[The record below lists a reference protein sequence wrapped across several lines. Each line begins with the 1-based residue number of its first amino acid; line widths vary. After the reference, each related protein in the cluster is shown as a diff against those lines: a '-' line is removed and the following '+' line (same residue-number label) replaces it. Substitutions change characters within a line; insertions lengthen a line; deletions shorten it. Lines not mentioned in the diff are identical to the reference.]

1 MSTKIPDAQFDLAFQ
16 DLIVWVDNQGCC
28 RKSQEQPTQSPDQ
41 DQNQEQTRES
51 QLQDRDM
58 YETYVTETGVSGV
71 QDSQTGFRQIRNSGM
86 EEIRKQKSE
95 NQLQQSTSNQNPQ
108 LYLDPNDPRV
118 PTPGAIPILKNMT
131 GVIDY
136 GAMTCIIGPS
146 GSGKTTLLN
155 FLSSRSNWDSK
166 MYVDGELILN
176 GKVVKSLSKYKNLI
190 GFVPQEDILIEDGT
204 IRQNLETYGNLR
216 GLRDTDDRASDLIES
231 LQLEKCA
238 DTKVGG
244 PTERGIS
251 GGERKRLSI
260 GIELMSQPKV
270 LFLDEPTTGLDAYT
284 ALEVIKCVK
293 NQSLK
298 RKMSVIAVLHQ
309 PRQEIIDLFDQVI
322 FLFLLIL
329 GLGLAVV
336 NFLVLGFR
344 FF

>member
-1 MSTKIPDAQFDLAFQ
+1 MSTKIPDAPFDLAFQ

-28 RKSQEQPTQSPDQ
+28 RKKPKSRPEEKENEKEQEQDTDLM
-41 DQNQEQTRES
+41 N
-51 QLQDRDM
+51 QDRDM
-58 YETYVTETGVSGV
+58 YETYNVETGQSEL
-71 QDSQTGFRQIRNSGM
+71 QESQTGFRQIRDSGM
-86 EEIRKQKSE
+86 EEIRKEKEGGKPQKQE
-95 NQLQQSTSNQNPQ
+95 ETNQKDQNPF
-108 LYLDPNDPRV
+108 DEDNDNLRD
-118 PTPGAIPILKNMT
+118 GGIPILKKMT

-136 GAMTCIIGPS
+136 GSMTCIIGPS

-166 MYVDGELILN
+166 MYVDGELVLN

-216 GLRDTDDRASDLIES
+216 GLHNTNDRVEELIES

-244 PTERGIS
+244 PTDRGIS

-284 ALEVIKCVK
+284 ALEVMKCVK

-298 RKMSVIAVLHQ
+298 RKMSIVAVLHQ
-309 PRQEIIDLFDQVI
+309 PRQEIVDLFDQVFYFYSI
-322 FLFLLIL
+322 LKNSRILLAYNLIWL
-329 GLGLAVV
+329 
-336 NFLVLGFR
+336 
-344 FF
+344 